1 MKPSD
6 YEVEVR
12 EFDTRTR
19 HLFFFLPLFF
29 SPCFFSPWEVVS
41 SLCMFLFER
50 SEFLVSTSKKKKL
63 AVCVC
68 VDVRLILVL
77 VWKNCLGF
85 SVGYQ
90 RAPGWF
96 KCEKLKAT
104 SQFMPLWR
112 RGLNHQTMKSK
123 FASSIPVL
131 GTSSFFF
138 PFFFPFFFL
147 HGRWCPLY
155 VCISFFICNT
165 PPTCD
170 HHLQLGL
177 CWAITMHKSVPALA

>member
-1 MKPSD
+1 M
-6 YEVEVR
+6 YWGGR
-12 EFDTRTR
+12 RYGTRTCDHGLSR
-19 HLFFFLPLFF
+19 RSLRVTPLHLTQSKTTQPIPIQPNPIPTINHTL
-29 SPCFFSPWEVVS
+29 SI
-41 SLCMFLFER
+41 LFER

-63 AVCVC
+63 TVCVC

-96 KCEKLKAT
+96 KCEKLKAI

-138 PFFFPFFFL
+138 PFFFL

-155 VCISFFICNT
+155 VPFFWEHT
-165 PPTCD
+165 T
-170 HHLQLGL
+170 HR
-177 CWAITMHKSVPALA
+177 